1 MNLSTSVSKLF
12 MVGPTYGRRLKKLEI
27 ETIGDLLYHFPFR
40 YIDYSLI
47 SPIARIQPGETV
59 SIKGEIISIK
69 NEYTK
74 RGKKIQ
80 KAVLKDETGTINI
93 VWFNQ
98 PFLVRTLKIGLKV
111 NFSGKV
117 GWFDRKVALVSPEYE
132 IRKKGLAIHTG
143 RLVPVYHE
151 TYGLSSKWLRSR
163 IAPLIKSLAPTVK
176 DFLPTP
182 IFKKHDLLALNKA
195 FQQIHFPKTKKQ
207 ANEARKRFAFE
218 ELFLIQLASLKR
230 KLTWQKQK
238 LAYQFNIDQE
248 KILKFSQNL
257 PFELTSAQK

>member
-1 MNLSTSVSKLF
+1 

-98 PFLVRTLKIGLKV
+98 PFLVRTLKG
-111 NFSGKV
+111 
-117 GWFDRKVALVSPEYE
+117 
-132 IRKKGLAIHTG
+132 
-143 RLVPVYHE
+143 
-151 TYGLSSKWLRSR
+151 
-163 IAPLIKSLAPTVK
+163 TVK
-176 DFLPTP
+176 LSVSLSQLITSCILVITISFA
-182 IFKKHDLLALNKA
+182 IFV
-195 FQQIHFPKTKKQ
+195 FY
-207 ANEARKRFAFE
+207 
-218 ELFLIQLASLKR
+218 QLYY
-230 KLTWQKQK
+230 T
-238 LAYQFNIDQE
+238 
-248 KILKFSQNL
+248 
-257 PFELTSAQK
+257 